1 MAEQVW
7 QSVSAL
13 ADPVRRALFDHVRRQ
28 HRPVTREEAADACGV
43 SRNLAAFHLDKLAE
57 TGLLRTAYEAPAD
70 RPRGRGRTPK
80 VYSAGEDLEVAIP
93 PRRYELIAS
102 VLAAAVARRPSHAG
116 DAAREEAY
124 ARGRSHSTPVNG
136 LTEAA
141 QVLDDLGFEPELEP
155 GDPDRLILRNC
166 PFHALAAEQT
176 ELVCGLNHAYVEGVV
191 SGDPDLAARLAPRPD
206 ACCVEICRPRPPL
219 A

>member
-1 MAEQVW
+1 MAEHVW

-80 VYSAGEDLEVAIP
+80 VYSAGDDLEVAIP

-102 VLAAAVARRPSHAG
+102 VLAAAVAREPAHAG

-124 ARGRSHSTPVNG
+124 ARGRAHSTPVHG
-136 LTEAA
+136 LAEA
-141 QVLDDLGFEPELEP
+141 VRLLDELGFEPAIEP
-155 GDPDRLILRNC
+155 GSPGDSDVLVLRNC
-166 PFHALAAEQT
+166 PFHALVAEQT
-176 ELVCGLNHAYVEGVV
+176 ELVCGLNHAYVEGVL
-191 SGDPDLAARLAPRPD
+191 SGDPALAARLAPRPD
-206 ACCVEICRPRPPL
+206 ACCVEVCQRRD
-219 A
+219 

>member
-1 MAEQVW
+1 MW

-80 VYSAGEDLEVAIP
+80 VYSAGDDFEVVIP

-102 VLAAAVARRPSHAG
+102 VLAAAVARQPADAG
-116 DAAREEAY
+116 QAAREEAY
-124 ARGRSHSTPVNG
+124 ARGQLRSSSVKG
-136 LTEAA
+136 LDAAA
-141 QVLDDLGFEPELEP
+141 QTLDDLGFEPALES
-155 GDPDRLILRNC
+155 GETDRLILRNC

-176 ELVCGLNHAYVEGVV
+176 DLVCGLNHAYVEGLL
-191 SGDPDLAARLAPRPD
+191 SNDPSLTARLAPRPD
-206 ACCVEICRPRPPL
+206 ACCVEICGRSGT
-219 A
+219 